1 MIKIE
6 ENEIAKKRRKEERIS
21 VALPVNLESTQYVTR
36 DISPS
41 GVYFEADESFVLGG
55 RVDFVVE
62 FINSVGALKLKCSGQ
77 IVRVENHN
85 GKKGIAV
92 KIVESVMES
101 A

>member
-1 MIKIE
+1 MIKNAE
-6 ENEIAKKRRKEERIS
+6 HEQGKKRRKEERIS
-21 VALPVNLESTQYVTR
+21 VMLPVNLDKTQYITR

-41 GVYFEADESFVLGG
+41 GVYFEAEESFVLGG

-62 FINSVGALKLKCSGQ
+62 FINSVGALKLKCSGE